1 MAFGGDE
8 VRVHQG
14 GEEHAHGQHL
24 AYGVQ
29 TSTCPIEATFGGR
42 CPGEAFGLRPV
53 LDRLMV
59 VVREPTTE
67 RVGPQKGGDTE
78 TGYGVPVAA
87 LQADVMAL
95 DGERGGETTWTGQ
108 SRFERAGRPVVY
120 VTLSAVQAALKT
132 AAIFAKVVE
141 DTGKMTL
148 VFRSERLT
156 VPGG

>member
-1 MAFGGDE
+1 
-8 VRVHQG
+8 
-14 GEEHAHGQHL
+14 
-24 AYGVQ
+24 
-29 TSTCPIEATFGGR
+29 
-42 CPGEAFGLRPV
+42 
-53 LDRLMV
+53 MV

-67 RVGPQKGGDTE
+67 RVGPQKRGDTE

-87 LQADVMAL
+87 LEADVMAL
-95 DGERGGETTWTGQ
+95 DGERGGETARTGQ

-148 VFRSERLT
+148 VSRSERLT